1 MSHTFSHRA
10 PFGMLLASRMGRGGW
25 GPFPGF
31 RPPFGP
37 HGGGGQWGHWAPP
50 WAPGTRARRGD
61 VRAAI
66 LAVLADGPRNGYQ
79 VIGEIAERSGGAWRP
94 SPGSVYPTLSQL
106 EDEGLVEAPEGSGRR
121 VFALTDAGRA
131 YVAEHAEEIAA
142 PFRFED
148 NAGPESWHDLIGDF
162 KHIAMAATQ
171 IAQSGD
177 DAQRA
182 EARRILGEARRG
194 LYRILGGDEGDD
206 GS

>member
-1 MSHTFSHRA
+1 
-10 PFGMLLASRMGRGGW
+10 MLLASRLGRGGW
-25 GPFPGF
+25 GPFAGF

-37 HGGGGQWGHWAPP
+37 HGGSGHWGNWGPTFA
-50 WAPGTRARRGD
+50 TRARRGD

-79 VIGEIAERSGGAWRP
+79 VIGEIEERSGGAWRP

-106 EDEGLVEAPEGSGRR
+106 EDEGLIEAPEGSGRR

-131 YVAEHAEEIAA
+131 YVAEHADEIAA
-142 PFRFED
+142 PFQADED
-148 NAGPESWHDLIGDF
+148 ATPSDWHEVIGDF
-162 KHIAMAATQ
+162 KHIAMAAMQ

-182 EARRILGEARRG
+182 EARRILGETRRG
-194 LYRILGGDEGDD
+194 LYRILGGDGSDD